1 MRILNKENILQLTEY
16 GELTDAI
23 TVALKKAE
31 EGEISMPPRMHIDFG
46 KNTVLL
52 MPCSDG
58 EHFATKL
65 VSTFPDNPKQGLPV
79 IYGSVILNEGTSG
92 KPLALLE
99 GSVLTGLR
107 TGAVGSIGI
116 KYTTPENTETIGLI
130 GAGVQG
136 YYQLKFACIVRPI
149 KSVFIFDRNTS
160 AVKALI
166 KKLSLDFPEIR
177 FSIAQTVEQLLKS
190 SKIIITATTSA
201 TPVLPNKPGLLLG
214 KHYIA
219 VGSYTPKMQELP
231 GKLFCLADQIIVD
244 TEHATHES
252 GDVINP
258 VKANSIRA
266 DQVIPILKLITD
278 KTKLSSNSTTIF
290 KTVGMALFD
299 LAAAKYF
306 YEKAVKNKIGTEI
319 DL

>member
-1 MRILNKENILQLTEY
+1 MRILNKENILQLADC
-16 GELTDAI
+16 GEIVDVLID
-23 TVALKKAE
+23 ALKKAE
-31 EGEISMPPRMHIDFG
+31 EGKILMPLRMHNDFG
-46 KNTVLL
+46 KNSLLL

-92 KPLALLE
+92 KPLALIE
-99 GSVLTGLR
+99 GSTLTGLR
-107 TGAVGSIGI
+107 TGAVGGIGI
-116 KYTTPENTETIGLI
+116 RYTSPENTETLGLI

-136 YYQLKFACIVRPI
+136 YYQVKFACMVRPI
-149 KSVFIFDRNTS
+149 KSVLIFDRDTS
-160 AVKALI
+160 AANDLI
-166 KKLSLDFPEIR
+166 KKLTLEFPEIR
-177 FSIAQTVEQLLKS
+177 FSIAQNVEQLLKS

-201 TPVLPNKPGLLLG
+201 TPVLPEKPELLLG

-252 GDVINP
+252 GDVIKP
-258 VKANSIRA
+258 LKAKSIRA
-266 DQVIPILKLITD
+266 DQVIPISKLITE
-278 KTKLSSNSTTIF
+278 KAKLSANSTTIF

-299 LAAAKYF
+299 LAAAKYL
-306 YEKAVKNKIGTEI
+306 YEKALNKEIGTEI
-319 DL
+319 DF